1 MNTATRYYAVDCNGK
16 IHVESSSK
24 AKVEAILK
32 YLYSADEIEDMEI
45 EIIEGK

>member
-1 MNTATRYYAVDCNGK
+1 MNNTIRYYAVDCNGK
-16 IHVESSSK
+16 IHAESSSK

-32 YLYSADEIEDMEI
+32 DLYSDAEIEEMKI